1 MNCWT
6 WKHSVRPQLNHTQ
19 TQVPE
24 AQQNCPSCLPR
35 STISDLTGSIE
46 VVAVFVLVPVS
57 GAEVTESAGVA
68 CATACTGVRD
78 SGRRPVHQ
86 SVTRHAC
93 TFTGIVVSYWPPLL
107 LSWWH
112 DRPQWPAGQAAT
124 GAAARLVSS
133 SWNGT
138 KEWTWKE
145 DDLFLIPHTPS
156 KMLMMYPKEN
166 HTSTRRYV
174 SSSNSSMYI
183 ELWEHQMSSRVSKL
197 FVFYYLCLLY
207 HIQLPTSLKYNSLF
221 PPFNEHMASAGF
233 CSL

>member
-35 STISDLTGSIE
+35 STISDVTGTIE
-46 VVAVFVLVPVS
+46 AVAVFVLVPVS

-68 CATACTGVRD
+68 CATALEIVGAQCI
-78 SGRRPVHQ
+78 SLSPVM
-86 SVTRHAC
+86 HARLQ
-93 TFTGIVVSYWPPLL
+93 GSSSHIGLGLMPPLL

-207 HIQLPTSLKYNSLF
+207 HILLPTSLKYNSLF